1 MILQQDREGAAD
13 RVNRKRIPVSEC
25 PPIPYRDRMSRHRT
39 GVRVQEYEEDD
50 DYLSQSP
57 GSYPGESLSSSV
69 ERQYMFNRYCLQLEC

>member
-1 MILQQDREGAAD
+1 MQQDREEAAD
-13 RVNRKRIPVSEC
+13 KVNYKTIPVSEC
-25 PPIPYRDRMSRHRT
+25 PCIQRDRMSRHRT

-69 ERQYMFNRYCLQLEC
+69 ERQYMFNRYWVVIKC

>member
-1 MILQQDREGAAD
+1 
-13 RVNRKRIPVSEC
+13 
-25 PPIPYRDRMSRHRT
+25 MSRHRT

-69 ERQYMFNRYCLQLEC
+69 ERQYMFNRYWVVIKC